1 MYCVGRSFS
10 LWAPGYCYTELHII
24 RCWSCH
30 YKKSLHATDSYY
42 QPQTLSSLAAAA
54 GGGGGQLD
62 ITTVITTLSSSVIL

>member
-1 MYCVGRSFS
+1 MY
-10 LWAPGYCYTELHII
+10 LYELICSHIDTAK
-24 RCWSCH
+24 
-30 YKKSLHATDSYY
+30 YKNKTLHREIAHSATDSYY